1 MHISTVRIR
10 SVETASGFIVINEA
24 DFDPSK
30 HQLWNSEVTAA
41 TPEPSSAEPNANKP
55 LDLMTLAELRDHA
68 KAHGI
73 AIPATI
79 TAKADVLAHVLAAS
93 PGKWLLSELTRGYKG
108 TTAASGASGAAVS
121 LKSRAF
127 VQALCRP
134 NVSAWIV
141 IDKTLQAVQGCH
153 VTDASISVTKEG
165 AVELTGTLTGCRVFN
180 AGPSSVAAEAQTSA
194 TSITVED
201 AKMFFV
207 GQKIQNTTKSD
218 DNSGKGYAVTAVDE
232 RTNTLTVAPGISGAW
247 AVDDVVTWWMP
258 YGPAI
263 GNELENAD
271 SVIRIDGTAGK
282 MRSYTIK
289 FSTPTEFT
297 DELGDRFPGQPIDTM
312 RASSVDFE
320 YYCATT
326 PPNGSGKAARA
337 RKSGSTRN
345 SAARKAARSS
355 WPAPA
360 SRTRCPPST
369 PIPRPSPFRNPP
381 TSSAWHSKT
390 PWKSSSNSSGSRRLL
405 FRRGHSPRTTSTF
418 NQRINIMKFVNEAT
432 AKDTVFIKCFPDDSG
447 VYARVLTETELDTL
461 RVKSRT
467 FNGNEKRTPELMDRR
482 FKILHLQRPL
492 SGWEGLEFEDGSP
505 IPFSKEMIKELWEV
519 NPNLMG
525 IIYSCVSSELSFV
538 KAAEEKNSVTGADA

>member
-165 AVELTGTLTGCRVFN
+165 AVELTGTLTGCRAFN
-180 AGPSSVAAEAQTSA
+180 AGPSSVAAEAQTSVHRRRGRESVFRGA
-194 TSITVED
+194 ENPEHHQ
-201 AKMFFV
+201 V
-207 GQKIQNTTKSD
+207 GRQFRQGLRRD
-218 DNSGKGYAVTAVDE
+218 RRG
-232 RTNTLTVAPGISGAW
+232 R
-247 AVDDVVTWWMP
+247 
-258 YGPAI
+258 
-263 GNELENAD
+263 
-271 SVIRIDGTAGK
+271 
-282 MRSYTIK
+282 
-289 FSTPTEFT
+289 T
-297 DELGDRFPGQPIDTM
+297 DEHTDR
-312 RASSVDFE
+312 
-320 YYCATT
+320 
-326 PPNGSGKAARA
+326 RA
-337 RKSGSTRN
+337 R
-345 SAARKAARSS
+345 
-355 WPAPA
+355 
-360 SRTRCPPST
+360 
-369 PIPRPSPFRNPP
+369 
-381 TSSAWHSKT
+381 HL
-390 PWKSSSNSSGSRRLL
+390 RRMG
-405 FRRGHSPRTTSTF
+405 RG
-418 NQRINIMKFVNEAT
+418 
-432 AKDTVFIKCFPDDSG
+432 
-447 VYARVLTETELDTL
+447 
-461 RVKSRT
+461 
-467 FNGNEKRTPELMDRR
+467 
-482 FKILHLQRPL
+482 
-492 SGWEGLEFEDGSP
+492 
-505 IPFSKEMIKELWEV
+505 
-519 NPNLMG
+519 
-525 IIYSCVSSELSFV
+525 
-538 KAAEEKNSVTGADA
+538 